1 MEFGRAFSFVFED
14 QDWVKKIGIAGLLL
28 IVPILGGLVV
38 SGWALEITRRVI
50 HRETEVLPDWSNF
63 GDYLVKGL
71 MLFVVGFV
79 YALPIILVSACQQ
92 GGILFLQ
99 NNGDETTTS
108 IITALSI
115 CLSCVMILY
124 SIVLGFV
131 LPAAYARLAVTGQL
145 GAAFRFGEVIG
156 LVRAAPAAY
165 LMVLLGEIIAG
176 FIGSLGL
183 ILCIIGV
190 VFTYAYAMAMMA
202 HLWGQAY
209 NVASGGQNLQ
219 PAY

>member
-165 LMVLLGEIIAG
+165 LMVLLGEVIAG

>member
-1 MEFGRAFSFVFED
+1 MEFGKAFSFVFED

-28 IVPILGGLVV
+28 IIPILGGLVV
-38 SGWALEITRRVI
+38 SGWALEVTRRVI
-50 HRETEVLPDWSNF
+50 HREAEVLPDWSKF

-79 YALPIILVSACQQ
+79 YALPIILLSACQQ
-92 GGILFLQ
+92 GGILFAQ
-99 NNGDETTTS
+99 NNGDDSLTGV
-108 IITALSI
+108 IGVLSI
-115 CLSCVMILY
+115 CISCVVILY

-131 LPAAYARLAVTGQL
+131 IPAAYARLAVTGQI
-145 GAAFRFGEVIG
+145 GSAFRFGEVIG
-156 LVRAAPAAY
+156 LVRAAPSAY
-165 LMVLLGEIIAG
+165 LIVFLGEIIAG

-183 ILCIIGV
+183 IVCVIGMF
-190 VFTYAYAMAMMA
+190 FTYAYAMAMMA

-209 NVASGGQNLQ
+209 NVASGDQSLQ

>member
-108 IITALSI
+108 IIAALSI

-165 LMVLLGEIIAG
+165 LMVLLGEVIAG